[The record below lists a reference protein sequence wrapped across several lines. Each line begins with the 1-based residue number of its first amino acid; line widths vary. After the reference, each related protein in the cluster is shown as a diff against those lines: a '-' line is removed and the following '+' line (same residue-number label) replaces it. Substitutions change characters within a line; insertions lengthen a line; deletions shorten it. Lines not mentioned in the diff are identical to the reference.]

1 MMQEE
6 KIFPCILSNKDMA
19 FLVESSDKQIIF
31 PDLMF
36 RNRFEEGAYYLKIL
50 NNCEE
55 EIKITQIPFESIGD
69 YKLKIY
75 DLDKVIDDF
84 KLRHCNIVKI
94 GSDEIE
100 TKFGKFGIEL
110 YEEIGQQRV
119 HSFLHRGNFLDFPTR
134 LHSGCAKSEL
144 FQSTSCDCREEL
156 ENSLSKIAEDGNGS
170 LLYLDQE
177 PRHLCLKT
185 FFPEKYFD
193 SGRDF
198 HQACWIFKDQGF
210 KHVKLI
216 TGNQKKLKILL
227 EHGFTAEAVG
237 FSEEKKL
244 DVSNKH

>member
-1 MMQEE
+1 MQEE
-6 KIFPCILSNKDMA
+6 KIFPCILLSKNIS
-19 FLVESSDKQIIF
+19 FLVEDSDKQTIF
-31 PDLMF
+31 PNLMF
-36 RNRFEEGAYYLKIL
+36 SNRFEEGAYYLKVS
-50 NNCEE
+50 NNYKK
-55 EIKITQIPFESIGD
+55 EIKITQIPFENINN
-69 YKLKIY
+69 YKIKIH
-75 DLDKVIDDF
+75 DLDKIIDDF
-84 KLRHCNIVKI
+84 KLIHCNVVKI

-100 TKFGKFGIEL
+100 TKFGNFKIDL
-110 YEEIGQQRV
+110 YEEIGYARV
-119 HSFLHRGNFLDFPTR
+119 HYFIYKGNFLEYPTR

-170 LLYLDQE
+170 LLYLNQE

-210 KHVKLI
+210 KHIKLI
-216 TGNQKKLKILL
+216 TGNQKKLNILL

-237 FSEEKKL
+237 FSKGKKL
-244 DVSNKH
+244 DVSNKL